1 MLDGIAA
8 DVDAVATDTEGAQMR
23 LIAHEFM
30 TLDGVMQGPGGA
42 EEDTSGGF
50 RYGGW
55 VAPAFDETVGEA
67 VTGWFATT
75 DALLFGRVT
84 YGMMADYWPQV
95 TDPDDPVAQRLNTA
109 PKHVVSTTLRPEDAT
124 WGGTESVI
132 GDDVV
137 ERIRALKE
145 GGDGELQVHGSWQLL
160 QTLIAAGL
168 LDELRLIVFPTV
180 VGPGKRLFDDVAQP
194 SGFDVTDVRIA
205 DSGAVAMTL
214 TPAPFRTATYAVVDG
229 KEVQVEG

>member
-1 MLDGIAA
+1 
-8 DVDAVATDTEGAQMR
+8 MR

-55 VAPAFDETVGEA
+55 VAPAFDETVGEV
-67 VTGWFATT
+67 VTGWFERT

-84 YGMMADYWPQV
+84 YGMMAEYWPQV
-95 TDPDDPVAQRLNTA
+95 TDPADPVAQRLNTA
-109 PKHVVSTTLRPEDAT
+109 PKHVVSTTLSEAEAS
-124 WGGTESVI
+124 WHGTESVI
-132 GDDVV
+132 ADDVAA
-137 ERIRALKE
+137 RIRALKDS
-145 GGDGELQVHGSWQLL
+145 GDGELQVHGSWQLL
-160 QTLIAAGL
+160 QTLIDEEL

-180 VGPGKRLFDDVAQP
+180 VGPGKRLFHDVARP
-194 SGFDVTDVRIA
+194 SGFDVTDVRVA

-214 TPAPFRTATYAVVDG
+214 TPAPFRTATYVVVDG
-229 KEVQVEG
+229 KEVQVEE